1 MAETASRTYPISSS
15 YQFPS
20 EIKQFTPG
28 KRNTYHIRVENGDI
42 YIFKTYRPEDEEDD
56 RLEYIPEDELEVYNY
71 SPPPPAA
78 GDIHPHLLWA
88 SQNGRHVRLTAGEL
102 RIKDLRGVPPKTK
115 RVSS

>member
-71 SPPPPAA
+71 SPPPLQGTYIPICY
-78 GDIHPHLLWA
+78 GLVKMDGMSGLLLGNCG
-88 SQNGRHVRLTAGEL
+88 S
-102 RIKDLRGVPPKTK
+102 KTYEEFPRK
-115 RVSS
+115 RNE

>member
-71 SPPPPAA
+71 SPP
-78 GDIHPHLLWA
+78 
-88 SQNGRHVRLTAGEL
+88 RC
-102 RIKDLRGVPPKTK
+102 RGHTSP
-115 RVSS
+115 SAMG